1 MEGSYMRRLFVIP
14 ALVLSLLVA
23 GCGGSSTKSTTGA
36 GASTSS
42 GQTVAA
48 TAGSTAAATS
58 TAGTS
63 ATGCPT
69 TGNTK
74 SFAKTRFVAD
84 VGGALFLA
92 NRYVLQPYK
101 AGKFTKGAHGR
112 TLALIKAAT
121 AVAATTKLLKNAQSN
136 AQANPTLCKAVSGPL
151 SKLTSAMGGLTSGL
165 KSGSLSTGAL
175 TGIGGLLGT
184 VKSGAAKA
192 GIPVN
197 EQSVPLR

>member
-1 MEGSYMRRLFVIP
+1 MRRLFVIP

-36 GASTSS
+36 GASSSS
-42 GQTVAA
+42 GQTAAA
-48 TAGSTAAATS
+48 TAGDTAAA
-58 TAGTS
+58 GTS
-63 ATGCPT
+63 STDCPSD
-69 TGNTK
+69 NTR

-101 AGKFTKGAHGR
+101 AGKFTKGASGR
-112 TLALIKAAT
+112 TVALIKAAT
-121 AVAATTKLLKNAQSN
+121 AVAATTKLLKNAQTN

-151 SKLTSAMGGLTSGL
+151 SKLTNAMGGLTSGL
-165 KSGSLSTGAL
+165 KSGSLPTSAL
-175 TGIGGLLGT
+175 AGIGGLLGT
-184 VKSGAAKA
+184 VKSAAGKA
-192 GIPVN
+192 GIPVS

>member
-1 MEGSYMRRLFVIP
+1 MRRLFVIP

-36 GASTSS
+36 GASSS
-42 GQTVAA
+42 AGQTAA
-48 TAGSTAAATS
+48 GTTGAGDTAAATS

-63 ATGCPT
+63 STDCP

-101 AGKFTKGAHGR
+101 AGKFTKGASGR
-112 TLALIKAAT
+112 TVALIKAAT

-165 KSGSLSTGAL
+165 KSGSLPTGAL
-175 TGIGGLLGT
+175 AGIGGLLGT

>member
-1 MEGSYMRRLFVIP
+1 MKGSYMRRLFVIP

-36 GASTSS
+36 GASSSS
-42 GQTVAA
+42 GQTAAA
-48 TAGSTAAATS
+48 TAGDTAAA
-58 TAGTS
+58 AGTS
-63 ATGCPT
+63 STDCPSD
-69 TGNTK
+69 NTR

-101 AGKFTKGAHGR
+101 AGKFTKGASGR
-112 TLALIKAAT
+112 TVALIKAAT
-121 AVAATTKLLKNAQSN
+121 AVAATTKLLKNAQTN
-136 AQANPTLCKAVSGPL
+136 AKANPTLCKAVSGPL
-151 SKLTSAMGGLTSGL
+151 SKLTNAMGGLTSGL
-165 KSGSLSTGAL
+165 KSGSLPTGAL
-175 TGIGGLLGT
+175 AGIGGLLGT
-184 VKSGAAKA
+184 VKSAAGKA

>member
-1 MEGSYMRRLFVIP
+1 MKGFYMRRLFVIP

-23 GCGGSSTKSTTGA
+23 GCGGSSTKSTSGG
-36 GASTSS
+36 GASSSS
-42 GQTVAA
+42 GQTAAA
-48 TAGSTAAATS
+48 TAGDTAAATS

-63 ATGCPT
+63 ATDCPT
-69 TGNTK
+69 DNTR

-101 AGKFTKGAHGR
+101 AGKFTKGAGGR

-121 AVAATTKLLKNAQSN
+121 AVAATTKLLKNAQTN
-136 AQANPTLCKAVSGPL
+136 ARANPTLCKAVSGPL

-165 KSGSLSTGAL
+165 KSGSLPTGAL
-175 TGIGGLLGT
+175 AGIGGLLGT
-184 VKSGAAKA
+184 VKSAAGKA